1 MQMQSEGKP
10 VEEIVA
16 AIQALDLEPIKF
28 KLMDTEEGQGWSREY
43 VEQMAIAYKRFLTL
57 SVKYPEETI
66 APSKDVDKFWHGHI
80 LDTMKY
86 AEDCQNVFGYFVHHF
101 PYFGMR
107 GEEDA
112 ANLAEA
118 GRTTKRLYE
127 QEFGETIPSRASMCG
142 VAVTRDQAAMCGVA
156 VANDAAMCGAAVS
169 MCGVAVTKDA
179 AMCGVAVTRDQAAM
193 CGVAVAND
201 AAMCGAAVSM
211 CGVAV
216 TKDAA
221 MCGVA
226 VANDA
231 AMCGAA
237 VSMCGVAVTK
247 DAAMCGVAAAR
258 DQAAM
263 CGVAVGNDAAMCGAA
278 VSMCGVAVT
287 NAAMCGATKK
297 EGSVTALFG
306 AGKPTYRD
314 KLNTSVRPR
323 LALAA

>member
-1 MQMQSEGKP
+1 MQMQSESKP

-28 KLMDTEEGQGWSREY
+28 KLMDTEEGQGWPREY

-118 GRTTKRLYE
+118 GKATNRLYE
-127 QEFGETIPSRASMCG
+127 KEFGETLPSHASMCS
-142 VAVTRDQAAMCGVA
+142 VAVTKNDVAMCSVAKPAMCSVAVTKDSAAMCSVAKPAMCSVAVTKDSAAMCSVAKPAMCSVAVTKDDVAMCSVAKPAMCSVA
-156 VANDAAMCGAAVS
+156 VANDEAAMCSVAIQSKPA
-169 MCGVAVTKDA
+169 MCSVAVRK
-179 AMCGVAVTRDQAAM
+179 
-193 CGVAVAND
+193 
-201 AAMCGAAVSM
+201 
-211 CGVAV
+211 
-216 TKDAA
+216 
-221 MCGVA
+221 
-226 VANDA
+226 
-231 AMCGAA
+231 
-237 VSMCGVAVTK
+237 
-247 DAAMCGVAAAR
+247 
-258 DQAAM
+258 
-263 CGVAVGNDAAMCGAA
+263 
-278 VSMCGVAVT
+278 
-287 NAAMCGATKK
+287 
-297 EGSVTALFG
+297 
-306 AGKPTYRD
+306 D
-314 KLNTSVRPR
+314 KLNTSLRPK

>member
-43 VEQMAIAYKRFLTL
+43 VDQMAIAYKRFLTL

-112 ANLAEA
+112 ANLAKA
-118 GRTTKRLYE
+118 GKTTTRLYE
-127 QEFGETIPSRASMCG
+127 KEFGETLLSRASMCSVTVTKDSAAMCS
-142 VAVTRDQAAMCGVA
+142 VAVTKNDVAMCSVAKPAMCSVAVTKDSAAMCSVAKPAMCSVAITKNDVAMCSVAKPAMCSVAVTKNDIAMCSVARPAMCSVA
-156 VANDAAMCGAAVS
+156 VANDEVAMCS
-169 MCGVAVTKDA
+169 VAIQSKP
-179 AMCGVAVTRDQAAM
+179 AMC
-193 CGVAVAND
+193 
-201 AAMCGAAVSM
+201 S
-211 CGVAV
+211 
-216 TKDAA
+216 
-221 MCGVA
+221 
-226 VANDA
+226 
-231 AMCGAA
+231 
-237 VSMCGVAVTK
+237 
-247 DAAMCGVAAAR
+247 
-258 DQAAM
+258 
-263 CGVAVGNDAAMCGAA
+263 VAVG
-278 VSMCGVAVT
+278 
-287 NAAMCGATKK
+287 K
-297 EGSVTALFG
+297 
-306 AGKPTYRD
+306 D
-314 KLNTSVRPR
+314 KLNTSLRPK